1 MAKELKTYLTL
12 LMTLALLSCNKE
24 DGREDRRIA
33 FDARL
38 GDVAQ
43 IDVQT
48 KAPTPV
54 TSLTSFY
61 VSTTAGPLDDQY
73 PVWNSTIFNWSDTE
87 GAFVASHQWP
97 SPDPS
102 YHFYA
107 SNNQIYNEPDKTYV
121 NVENTKDVV
130 CAFMPSPNYL
140 KKNTLVFHHVLAR
153 LGRITVKPGTV
164 FGDDPL
170 VYYTV
175 TDVTIKLIPWEKGK
189 YDLEKGYNLSLNTP
203 YVDGTGWLAR
213 EKADSPVTVAQ
224 TAGPLSSTAPYYY
237 QDNDIWLIPET
248 YAILL
253 SWTVQ
258 HETWIRSYDEIPA
271 AVPLHSG
278 VVNDITFILGGD
290 KSLMFELHT
299 TPQDVVTRDYTTN
312 DDYNNQWD

>member
-1 MAKELKTYLTL
+1 MVKQGIKSLVGPGVAGLAFLGSFCFFQAAYPYHLIRREQLNLFLYDGDYLAETY
-12 LMTLALLSCNKE
+12 
-24 DGREDRRIA
+24 R
-33 FDARL
+33 
-38 GDVAQ
+38 
-43 IDVQT
+43 
-48 KAPTPV
+48 
-54 TSLTSFY
+54 
-61 VSTTAGPLDDQY
+61 
-73 PVWNSTIFNWSDTE
+73 
-87 GAFVASHQWP
+87 
-97 SPDPS
+97 
-102 YHFYA
+102 
-107 SNNQIYNEPDKTYV
+107 
-121 NVENTKDVV
+121 
-130 CAFMPSPNYL
+130 
-140 KKNTLVFHHVLAR
+140 
-153 LGRITVKPGTV
+153 
-164 FGDDPL
+164 
-170 VYYTV
+170 
-175 TDVTIKLIPWEKGK
+175 
-189 YDLEKGYNLSLNTP
+189 
-203 YVDGTGWLAR
+203 GTGWLAR